1 MPECMTF
8 FKGKVPTGTYPN
20 IGSSVAPPVVGV
32 TQKGSIRGQ
41 TRFILSKAW
50 NGKYASQKV
59 VNDALPGNP
68 QVKPSTTPFR
78 AVMNAGDY
86 LSREHYSCGGPNM
99 IGSGP
104 PGTLVLTSKDGGQS
118 KSQCDGTNIPP
129 STCNVKYVYD
139 GSDYTRFRKEQAK
152 NRNRNDYTYG
162 GSNNGAYVAL
172 EHVRH

>member
-1 MPECMTF
+1 MPECMNF
-8 FKGKVPTGTYPN
+8 SKKVLPGTYPN
-20 IGSSVAPPVVGV
+20 IGSSVAPPLVGV

-41 TRFILSKAW
+41 SRLILSKAW
-50 NGKYASQKV
+50 NGKYASQSV
-59 VNDALPGNP
+59 VNHALAVPT

-104 PGTLVLTSKDGGQS
+104 PGSLVLTSKDGGQS
-118 KSQCDGTNIPP
+118 NRQCDSTQIPP

-139 GSDYTRFRKEQAK
+139 GSDYIRFRKEQAK
-152 NRNRNDYTYG
+152 NRNRKDYTYG
-162 GSNNGAYVAL
+162 GSNNGAYTAL

>member
-1 MPECMTF
+1 MPECMIF
-8 FKGKVPTGTYPN
+8 HRGPVAKGTYPN
-20 IGSSVAPPVVGV
+20 VKGVAPQVVGV

-41 TRFILSKAW
+41 SRLILSKAW
-50 NGKYASQKV
+50 NGKYASEQV
-59 VNDALPGNP
+59 TNEVTS
-68 QVKPSTTPFR
+68 QIVKPSTTPFR

-104 PGTLVLTSKDGGQS
+104 PGSLVLTSKDGGQS
-118 KSQCDGTNIPP
+118 RRQCDKTGIPA

-139 GSDYTRFRKEQAK
+139 SSDYARFKKEQAK
-152 NRNRNDYTYG
+152 NRNRQDYTYG
-162 GSNNGAYVAL
+162 GSNNGAYTAL

>member
-8 FKGKVPTGTYPN
+8 YKGKVPKGTYPN

-41 TRFILSKAW
+41 SRLILSKAW

-59 VNDALPGNP
+59 MNQVTGNT
-68 QVKPSTTPFR
+68 VKPSTTPFR

-99 IGSGP
+99 VGSGF
-104 PGTLVLTSKDGGQS
+104 PGSLVLTSKDGGQS
-118 KSQCDGTNIPP
+118 KTQCDGTDIPP

-139 GSDYTRFRKEQAK
+139 SSDYIRFRKEQAK
-152 NRNRNDYTYG
+152 NRNRADYTYG

>member
-1 MPECMTF
+1 MIFHRGPVT
-8 FKGKVPTGTYPN
+8 KGTYPN
-20 IGSSVAPPVVGV
+20 VKGVAPQVVGV

-41 TRFILSKAW
+41 SRLILSKAW
-50 NGKYASQKV
+50 NGKYASEQV
-59 VNDALPGNP
+59 TNHHTN
-68 QVKPSTTPFR
+68 QIVKPSTTPFR

-104 PGTLVLTSKDGGQS
+104 PGSLVLTSKDGGQS
-118 KSQCDGTNIPP
+118 SRQCDKTGIPP

-139 GSDYTRFRKEQAK
+139 SSDYARFKKEQAK
-152 NRNRNDYTYG
+152 NRNRQDYTYG
-162 GSNNGAYVAL
+162 GSNNGAYTAL